1 MDITLVVILLLVS
14 VIFLLLELFIIPGIS
29 LAGIAGAVAMIVAV
43 YLAYAKIGSAAGHL
57 TLLGGVILN
66 GIAIW
71 LFVKSKALDKMAL
84 KAEIDGKNDPLKD
97 ITIQVGDTGKAVS
110 RLAPM
115 GKIKINGHVVEAKS
129 PDGFIEEGTPIRVTE
144 ILKTNVVVERAE
156 NV

>member
-29 LAGIAGAVAMIVAV
+29 LAGIAGAVSMIVAV

-129 PDGFIEEGTPIRVTE
+129 PDGFIGEGTPVRVTE
-144 ILKTNVVVERAE
+144 VLKTNVVVERVE